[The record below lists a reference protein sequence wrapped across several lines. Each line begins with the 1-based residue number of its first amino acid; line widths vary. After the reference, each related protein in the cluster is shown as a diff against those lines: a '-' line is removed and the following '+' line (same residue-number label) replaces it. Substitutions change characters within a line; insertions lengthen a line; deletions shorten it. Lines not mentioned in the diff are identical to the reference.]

1 MRYTR
6 LISGLRTALLL
17 ATCIAMLCR
26 SARAEIKNLDE
37 LLARTGKQAEVF
49 LTQFSDVKC
58 TEKVKQ
64 EKLNPDGKVERS
76 TDSVYD
82 YLVIL
87 TNSGGQLS
95 LNESRL
101 AVHEAKEDKQK
112 TSLLV
117 TNGFATLF
125 LVFHPYYA
133 NSFEF
138 TALDD
143 GALDGHRMRTVGF
156 EHIRGTR
163 SPAAL
168 SLRGRDYP
176 LELSG
181 KAWID
186 PQSGWIAKIVATIG
200 SSMEDVGLKSMDS
213 EVVYSPLP
221 SLHVP
226 EFYRFPV
233 KATVEVETPRQHWRN
248 THLFSDYKLFSVS
261 TEEKV
266 ANSK

>member
-1 MRYTR
+1 MTSLRC
-6 LISGLRTALLL
+6 GLHNAVLL
-17 ATCIAMLCR
+17 AVCVGVSGYGAH
-26 SARAEIKNLDE
+26 AENKNLDQ
-37 LLARTGKQAEVF
+37 LLARASQQAEVF
-49 LTQFSDVKC
+49 LRQFSDVKC
-58 TEKVKQ
+58 TEKVTQ
-64 EKLNPDGKVERS
+64 EKLNPAGKVERITES
-76 TDSVYD
+76 TYD

-87 TNSGGQLS
+87 SNSGGELS

-101 AVHEAKEDKQK
+101 PLHQAKPDKQK

-117 TNGFATLF
+117 SNGFATLF

-133 NSFEF
+133 DSFQF
-138 TALDD
+138 RALDD
-143 GALDGHRMRTVGF
+143 GAIDGHRMRTVGF

-181 KAWID
+181 RAWID
-186 PQSGWIAKIVATIG
+186 PESGWIAKITATIG
-200 SSMEDVGLKSMDS
+200 DTMQDVGLKTMDS
-213 EVVYSPLP
+213 EVDYAQLP
-221 SLHVP
+221 SLNVP
-226 EFYRFPV
+226 AFYRFPV

-248 THLFSDYKLFSVS
+248 THVFSDYKLFSVS

-266 ANSK
+266 ADSK

>member
-1 MRYTR
+1 MKLRG
-6 LISGLRTALLL
+6 LISKLRRGAWL
-17 ATCIAMLCR
+17 AAWVCVACGAAHADDKSL
-26 SARAEIKNLDE
+26 AG
-37 LLARTGKQAEVF
+37 LLARTSHQAELF
-49 LTQFSDVKC
+49 LQQFSEAKC
-58 TEKVKQ
+58 TEKVIQ
-64 EKLNPDGKVERS
+64 EKLNPNGKVEKSEES
-76 TDSVYD
+76 TYD

-87 TNSGGQLS
+87 TDSGGELS
-95 LNESRL
+95 LSESRL
-101 AVHEAKEDKQK
+101 PLHEAKVDRQK

-117 TNGFATLF
+117 SNGFATLF

-133 NSFEF
+133 SSFTF

-143 GALDGHRMRTVGF
+143 EALDGHRMRMVAF

-168 SLRGRDYP
+168 ALRGREYP

-186 PQSGWIAKIVATIG
+186 PQTGRIAKITASIG
-200 SSMEDVGLKSMDS
+200 NSMEDVGLKTMDS
-213 EVVYSPLP
+213 EVDYAPL
-221 SLHVP
+221 SALHGA
-226 EFYRFPV
+226 ESYWFPA
-233 KATVEVETPRQHWRN
+233 KAEVEVETPRQHWRN
-248 THLFSDYKLFSVS
+248 THVFTDYKLFSVS

>member
-1 MRYTR
+1 MRHTQ
-6 LISGLRTALLL
+6 LISGLRNAILL
-17 ATCIAMLCR
+17 AACICMPYGGAHADGR
-26 SARAEIKNLDE
+26 NLEE
-37 LLARTGKQAEVF
+37 LLARTSKQAEVF
-49 LTQFSDVKC
+49 LAQFSDVKC
-58 TEKVKQ
+58 TEKVTQ
-64 EKLNPDGKVERS
+64 EKLNPEGKVERS
-76 TDSVYD
+76 TESTYD

-87 TNSGGQLS
+87 TNTGGELS

-101 AVHEAKEDKQK
+101 AVHEAKADKQK

-133 NSFEF
+133 GSFEF

-143 GALDGHRMRTVGF
+143 GALDGHRMRTVAF

-200 SSMEDVGLKSMDS
+200 DSMQDVGLKTMDS
-213 EVVYSPLP
+213 EVNYSPLP

-226 EFYRFPV
+226 ESYRFPV

-248 THLFSDYKLFSVS
+248 THVFSDYKLFSVS

>member
-1 MRYTR
+1 MRP
-6 LISGLRTALLL
+6 LLSGVRRGVLL
-17 ATCIAMLCR
+17 AVCAGMFC
-26 SARAEIKNLDE
+26 ACAQAESKSLE
-37 LLARTGKQAEVF
+37 ETLRLARHQAEVF
-49 LTQFSDVKC
+49 LEQFSEVKC
-58 TEKVKQ
+58 TEKVTQ
-64 EKLNPDGKVERS
+64 EKLNQDGKVERNAES
-76 TDSVYD
+76 TYD

-87 TNSGGQLS
+87 TNLGGELS

-101 AVHEAKEDKQK
+101 ALHEAKPDRQK

-117 TNGFATLF
+117 SNGFATLF

-133 NSFEF
+133 GSFEF
-138 TALDD
+138 TAQDD
-143 GALDGHRMRTVGF
+143 GALNGHRMRTVAF

-181 KAWID
+181 RAWID
-186 PQSGWIAKIVATIG
+186 PQSGWIAKIVTTIG
-200 SSMEDVGLKSMDS
+200 SSMQDVGLKTMDS
-213 EVVYSPLP
+213 EVDYAPLP
-221 SLHVP
+221 ALHAP
-226 EFYRFPV
+226 ELYWFPV

-248 THLFSDYKLFSVS
+248 THVFSDYKMFSVS

-266 ANSK
+266 ANGK